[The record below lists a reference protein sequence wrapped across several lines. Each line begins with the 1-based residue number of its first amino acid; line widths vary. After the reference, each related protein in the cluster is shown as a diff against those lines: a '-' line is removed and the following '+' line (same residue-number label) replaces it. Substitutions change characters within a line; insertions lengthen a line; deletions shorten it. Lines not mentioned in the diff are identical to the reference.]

1 MATPIVKPEHM
12 LQGSS
17 NFAAWKA
24 RILNTFVEFD
34 LDDLV
39 TRNLEE
45 PIAVTARAAYRK
57 KQAKAKR
64 LIFESIKDSMM
75 PLVQSYPQ
83 LRIVW
88 IHSLSCMM

>member
-24 RILNTFVEFD
+24 QILNTFVEFD

-45 PIAVTARAAYRK
+45 PTVVTTRATY
-57 KQAKAKR
+57 
-64 LIFESIKDSMM
+64 
-75 PLVQSYPQ
+75 
-83 LRIVW
+83 
-88 IHSLSCMM
+88 

>member
-1 MATPIVKPEHM
+1 M

-24 RILNTFVEFD
+24 WILNTFVEFN
-34 LDDLV
+34 LDAIV

-45 PIAVTARAAYRK
+45 PTVVIARVAYRK

-75 PLVQSYPQ
+75 PLVQSLPTAKE
-83 LRIVW
+83 
-88 IHSLSCMM
+88 CMDTL

>member
-1 MATPIVKPEHM
+1 MATPTVKPEHM

-17 NFAAWKA
+17 NFATWKA

-45 PIAVTARAAYRK
+45 PTAVTTRAAYRK
-57 KQAKAKR
+57 RQANPRGLTGRPTKT
-64 LIFESIKDSMM
+64 
-75 PLVQSYPQ
+75 V
-83 LRIVW
+83 
-88 IHSLSCMM
+88 